1 MSGGLDSV
9 RKPRI
14 YRRCA
19 PDPQSAGGRNAP
31 GGNNRGGGNRRADHD
46 GRSAGRGSSECARAG
61 AGICAGRGTE
71 RPSGQESDQHG
82 RIRRGRRRGR
92 IAAFRGGDATA
103 GGADIAARGDLF
115 PRRDASWDFAHRCR
129 SSGRRGRTSGRRS
142 LRRLNRS
149 IARMGNHELDSLFS
163 LRGRRGLVTGAS
175 SGLGVECA
183 KALAIA
189 GADVALVAWR
199 KDRVMRI
206 AAELAKTH
214 GVKAIGIGA
223 DVTREDDLDRVMAE
237 TSAALGGVDILVN
250 NAGVSPTGR
259 AENFKREA
267 WDEAIAVN
275 LTAPMMLAQRV
286 ARRLIETGQ
295 PGRII
300 NMVSIYASVASSVYR
315 LSAYAATKAA
325 LANLTRQLAVE
336 WAGYG
341 ILVNAIAPGWI
352 PTEATEGGIA
362 KPANKE
368 RMEAF
373 TPMKRLGLAH
383 EIRGAVIFLA
393 SPASSYVTGS
403 VISVDGGYQA
413 W

>member
-1 MSGGLDSV
+1 MDSLDS
-9 RKPRI
+9 I
-14 YRRCA
+14 
-19 PDPQSAGGRNAP
+19 
-31 GGNNRGGGNRRADHD
+31 
-46 GRSAGRGSSECARAG
+46 
-61 AGICAGRGTE
+61 
-71 RPSGQESDQHG
+71 
-82 RIRRGRRRGR
+82 
-92 IAAFRGGDATA
+92 
-103 GGADIAARGDLF
+103 
-115 PRRDASWDFAHRCR
+115 
-129 SSGRRGRTSGRRS
+129 
-142 LRRLNRS
+142 
-149 IARMGNHELDSLFS
+149 FS
-163 LRGRRGLVTGAS
+163 LRGHRALITGAS

-189 GADVALVAWR
+189 GADVALVARR
-199 KDRVMRI
+199 KERVTQI
-206 AAELAKTH
+206 AGDLAKAH
-214 GVKAIGIGA
+214 GVKAVGIGA
-223 DVTREDDLDRVMAE
+223 DVTREADLDRLMAE
-237 TSAALGGVDILVN
+237 ATAAIGDIDILVN

-286 ARRLIETGQ
+286 ARRLIETKQ

-325 LANLTRQLAVE
+325 LANLTRPLAVE
-336 WAGYG
+336 WAGYV
-341 ILVNAIAPGWI
+341 ILVTAIAPGWI

-373 TPMKRLGLAH
+373 TPMKRLGLPHA
-383 EIRGAVIFLA
+383 ISGAVVFLA
-393 SPASSYVTGS
+393 SPALRSVTGS

>member
-1 MSGGLDSV
+1 M
-9 RKPRI
+9 
-14 YRRCA
+14 
-19 PDPQSAGGRNAP
+19 
-31 GGNNRGGGNRRADHD
+31 
-46 GRSAGRGSSECARAG
+46 
-61 AGICAGRGTE
+61 
-71 RPSGQESDQHG
+71 
-82 RIRRGRRRGR
+82 
-92 IAAFRGGDATA
+92 
-103 GGADIAARGDLF
+103 
-115 PRRDASWDFAHRCR
+115 
-129 SSGRRGRTSGRRS
+129 
-142 LRRLNRS
+142 
-149 IARMGNHELDSLFS
+149 DSLESIFS
-163 LRGRRGLVTGAS
+163 LRGHHALVTGAS

-189 GADVALVAWR
+189 GADVALVAR
-199 KDRVMRI
+199 RQNRVTRI
-206 AAELAKTH
+206 AAELAEAY

-223 DVTREDDLDRVMAE
+223 DVTGDADLDHTMAE
-237 TSAALGGVDILVN
+237 AAGALGDIDILVN

-267 WDEAIAVN
+267 WDEALAVN

-286 ARRLIETGQ
+286 TRRLIEIKK

-300 NMVSIYASVASSVYR
+300 NMISIYASVASSVYR

-352 PTEATEGGIA
+352 PTEATEGGIG
-362 KPANKE
+362 KPGNKE

-373 TPMKRLGLAH
+373 TPMKRLGKAD

-393 SPASSYVTGS
+393 SAASSYVTGS
-403 VISVDGGYQA
+403 VIAVDGGYTA

>member
-1 MSGGLDSV
+1 MDSL
-9 RKPRI
+9 
-14 YRRCA
+14 
-19 PDPQSAGGRNAP
+19 
-31 GGNNRGGGNRRADHD
+31 
-46 GRSAGRGSSECARAG
+46 E
-61 AGICAGRGTE
+61 
-71 RPSGQESDQHG
+71 
-82 RIRRGRRRGR
+82 
-92 IAAFRGGDATA
+92 
-103 GGADIAARGDLF
+103 
-115 PRRDASWDFAHRCR
+115 
-129 SSGRRGRTSGRRS
+129 
-142 LRRLNRS
+142 
-149 IARMGNHELDSLFS
+149 SLFS
-163 LRGRRGLVTGAS
+163 LRGHRGLVTGAS

-189 GADVALVAWR
+189 GADVALVARR
-199 KDRVMRI
+199 KDRVTRI
-206 AAELAKTH
+206 ADELARAH
-214 GVKAIGIGA
+214 GVKTIGIGA
-223 DVTREDDLDRVMAE
+223 DVTRESDLDRAMDEA
-237 TSAALGGVDILVN
+237 SAALGDVDILVN

-267 WDEAIAVN
+267 WDETIAVN

-286 ARRLIETGQ
+286 ARRLIEIKQ

-325 LANLTRQLAVE
+325 LANLTRQLAIE
-336 WAGYG
+336 WAGHG

-373 TPMKRLGLAH
+373 TPMKRLGMAD

-403 VISVDGGYQA
+403 VISVDGGYTA